1 MRKTVLG
8 MARYPLVIATVAI
21 GILGGAL
28 ELSGQ
33 GLAAHWVISGFAVLI
48 ALLQAR
54 RMVKD
59 LRAGTYGIDLLA
71 ITAIGSTV
79 AVGEYWAALV
89 VCLMLSGGEALEDY
103 AAGRARREL
112 TGLLENA
119 PHTAHRRT
127 AESGPVDV
135 PVEQVNV
142 GDRLLVRPFEVVPV
156 DAVLTSAA
164 ATFDESSLTGESLPV
179 ERTHGEELL
188 SGAVN
193 GGEAIEVRATAN
205 AAESQY
211 QRIIALVRKAQ
222 ESKAPFVRLADR
234 VAIPFTLGALGLAA
248 GAWALSGDPSRAAEV
263 LVVATPCPLIIAAP
277 VAFMAGMSR
286 AASNGIIVKSSG
298 TLEQLARVRTAAF
311 DKTGTLTHSTP
322 QVTQVHTV
330 GIDEGTDRVIDA
342 DRMLTLAAALEQYSS
357 HPLAAAVVKAA
368 SAPADG
374 VPSAQEVTEV
384 PANGVRGRVAGRAV
398 AVGSARFIARESST
412 APATPPAGHSGV
424 HVAVDGVY
432 AGYIALADEL
442 RLETRATMASLHRAG
457 VSTTMMLTGD
467 GAHVAHHIAQQ
478 AGIDDVRADLLPQD
492 KVTAVQAARP
502 RPVMMVGDGV
512 NDAPVLAVADVG
524 IAMGAR
530 GSSAASE
537 SADVV
542 ITVDDLARSARAVHI
557 GRRTMRIAWQAI
569 WIGVGMSV
577 LLMLIA
583 AAGLLPAI
591 VGAWLQE
598 VVDLACILWALLAM
612 RPSRTERRE
621 STRMIQELQS
631 ARGKVPSPATGDPAG
646 GPVSGPVSGPAGGP
660 LRGSGSRS
668 GSGQKKS

>member
-1 MRKTVLG
+1 MVL
-8 MARYPLVIATVAI
+8 ATLAV
-21 GILGGAL
+21 GLLGGAL
-28 ELSGQ
+28 ELSAQ
-33 GLAAHWVISGFAVLI
+33 GPAARWLISGFAVVI
-48 ALLQAR
+48 ALLQVR

-71 ITAIGSTV
+71 VTAIGSTV

-119 PHTAHRRT
+119 PHTAHRLGP
-127 AESGPVDV
+127 ESGPDSGPTDI
-135 PVEQVNV
+135 PVEAVRV

-156 DAVLTSAA
+156 DGVLTSAA

-179 ERTHGEELL
+179 ERVRGEDLL
-188 SGAVN
+188 SGVVN
-193 GGEAIEVRATAN
+193 GGEAIEVRATAG
-205 AAESQY
+205 ASESQY
-211 QRIIALVRKAQ
+211 QRIIALVREAQ

-234 VAIPFTLGALGLAA
+234 VAVPFTLGALGLAA
-248 GAWALSGDPSRAAEV
+248 GAWALSGDPARAAEV

-311 DKTGTLTHSTP
+311 DKTGTLTHGRP
-322 QVTQVHTV
+322 EVTQVHAL
-330 GIDEGTDRVIDA
+330 GLAPEL
-342 DRMLTLAAALEQYSS
+342 MLALAAGVEQYSS
-357 HPLAAAVVKAA
+357 HPLAAAVVAA
-368 SAPADG
+368 ARAGGAG
-374 VPSAQEVTEV
+374 VPPAEEVTEV
-384 PANGVRGRVAGRAV
+384 PANGVRGTVEGRVV
-398 AVGSARFIARESST
+398 LVGSVRFIARETGST
-412 APATPPAGHSGV
+412 PDTPPVGHSGV
-424 HVAVDGVY
+424 HVAVDGRY

-442 RLETRATMASLHRAG
+442 RLETRATMSSLHRAG
-457 VSTTMMLTGD
+457 VNTTMMLTGD
-467 GAHVAHHIAQQ
+467 GEHVARHIAQQ
-478 AGIDDVRADLLPQD
+478 AGIDDVRADLLPED
-492 KVTAVQAARP
+492 KVTAVQAAQP

-524 IAMGAR
+524 VAMGAR

-542 ITVDDLARSARAVHI
+542 ITVDDLGRSARAVHI
-557 GRRTMRIAWQAI
+557 GRRTMRVAWQAI

-577 LLMLIA
+577 VLMLIA

-612 RPSRTERRE
+612 RPSRSERTE
-621 STRMIQELQS
+621 STRMAREL
-631 ARGKVPSPATGDPAG
+631 AAAGTAPGDPA
-646 GPVSGPVSGPAGGP
+646 AA
-660 LRGSGSRS
+660 LR
-668 GSGQKKS
+668 

>member
-1 MRKTVLG
+1 MRKTALG
-8 MARYPLVIATVAI
+8 LARYPMVLATVAV
-21 GILGGAL
+21 GLLGGVL
-28 ELSGQ
+28 EISGQ
-33 GLAAHWVISGFAVLI
+33 SDGARWLISGFAVLI

-54 RMVKD
+54 RMIKD

-119 PHTAHRRT
+119 PHTAHRLQT
-127 AESGPVDV
+127 GGGPEDV
-135 PVEQVNV
+135 PVEAVEV

-156 DAVLTSAA
+156 DGVLLSAA

-179 ERTHGEELL
+179 ERTRGEELL

-193 GGEAIEVRATAN
+193 GGEAIEVRAAAN
-205 AAESQY
+205 ASESQY
-211 QRIIALVRKAQ
+211 QRIIALVREAQ

-234 VAIPFTLGALGLAA
+234 VAVPFTLGALALAA
-248 GAWALSGDPSRAAEV
+248 GAWAVSGDPSRAAEV

-298 TLEQLARVRTAAF
+298 TLEQLARVKTAAF
-311 DKTGTLTHSTP
+311 DKTGTLTHGRP
-322 QVTQVHTV
+322 QVTEVHAV
-330 GIDEGTDRVIDA
+330 GIGPDQ
-342 DRMLTLAAALEQYSS
+342 MLALAAGIEQYSS
-357 HPLAAAVVKAA
+357 HPLAAAVVAA
-368 SAPADG
+368 ARGKTTG
-374 VPSAQEVTEV
+374 VPRAQDVTEV
-384 PANGVRGRVAGRAV
+384 PANGVRGVVAGRAV
-398 AVGSARFIARESST
+398 VVGSGRFIT
-412 APATPPAGHSGV
+412 AETGERTEAPPAGASGV
-424 HVAVDGVY
+424 HVAVDGAY
-432 AGYIALADEL
+432 AGCIALADEL
-442 RLETRATMASLHRAG
+442 RLETRATMASLRRAG
-457 VSTTMMLTGD
+457 IVSTVMLTGD
-467 GAHVAHHIAQQ
+467 GEQVARHIAQQ

-492 KVTAVQAARP
+492 KVSAVQAAQP

-524 IAMGAR
+524 VAMGAR

-542 ITVDDLARSARAVHI
+542 VTVDDLSRSARAVQI

-569 WIGVGMSV
+569 WLGVGMSV
-577 LLMLIA
+577 GLMILA

-591 VGAWLQE
+591 LGAWLQE
-598 VVDLACILWALLAM
+598 VVDLACIGWALLAM
-612 RPSRTERRE
+612 RPSQAEQAE
-621 STRMIQELQS
+621 SARMDQELRAAREDARKKLEKS
-631 ARGKVPSPATGDPAG
+631 A
-646 GPVSGPVSGPAGGP
+646 
-660 LRGSGSRS
+660 
-668 GSGQKKS
+668 

>member
-1 MRKTVLG
+1 MKALLAGLR
-8 MARYPLVIATVAI
+8 RYPMVLATLAV
-21 GILGGAL
+21 GLLGGAL
-28 ELSGQ
+28 ELSAQ
-33 GLAAHWVISGFAVLI
+33 GPAARWLISGFAVVI
-48 ALLQAR
+48 ALLQVR

-71 ITAIGSTV
+71 VTAIGSTV

-119 PHTAHRRT
+119 PHTAHRLGP
-127 AESGPVDV
+127 ESGPDSGPTDI
-135 PVEQVNV
+135 PVEAVRV

-156 DAVLTSAA
+156 DGVLTSAA

-179 ERTHGEELL
+179 ERVRGEDLL
-188 SGAVN
+188 SGVVN
-193 GGEAIEVRATAN
+193 GGEAIEVRATAG
-205 AAESQY
+205 ASESQY
-211 QRIIALVRKAQ
+211 QRIIALVREAQ

-234 VAIPFTLGALGLAA
+234 VAVPFTLGALGLAA
-248 GAWALSGDPSRAAEV
+248 GAWALSGDPARAAEV

-311 DKTGTLTHSTP
+311 DKTGTLTHGRP
-322 QVTQVHTV
+322 EVTQVHAL
-330 GIDEGTDRVIDA
+330 GLAPEL
-342 DRMLTLAAALEQYSS
+342 MLALAAGVEQYSS
-357 HPLAAAVVKAA
+357 HPLAAAVVAA
-368 SAPADG
+368 ARAGGAG
-374 VPSAQEVTEV
+374 VPPAEEVTEV
-384 PANGVRGRVAGRAV
+384 PANGVRGTVEGRVV
-398 AVGSARFIARESST
+398 LVGSVRFIARETGST
-412 APATPPAGHSGV
+412 PDTPPVGHSGV
-424 HVAVDGVY
+424 HVAVDGRY

-442 RLETRATMASLHRAG
+442 RLETRATMSSLHRAG
-457 VSTTMMLTGD
+457 VNTTMMLTGD
-467 GAHVAHHIAQQ
+467 GEHVARHIAQQ
-478 AGIDDVRADLLPQD
+478 AGIDDVRADLLPED
-492 KVTAVQAARP
+492 KVTAVQAAQP

-524 IAMGAR
+524 VAMGAR

-542 ITVDDLARSARAVHI
+542 ITVDDLGRSARAVHI
-557 GRRTMRIAWQAI
+557 GRRTMRVAWQAI

-577 LLMLIA
+577 VLMLIA

-612 RPSRTERRE
+612 RPSRSERTE
-621 STRMIQELQS
+621 STRMAREL
-631 ARGKVPSPATGDPAG
+631 AAAGTAPGDPA
-646 GPVSGPVSGPAGGP
+646 AA
-660 LRGSGSRS
+660 LR
-668 GSGQKKS
+668 

>member
-8 MARYPLVIATVAI
+8 LARYPVVFATLAI
-21 GILGGAL
+21 GVLGGAL

-33 GLAAHWVISGFAVLI
+33 GPAARWVISGFAVVV

-54 RMVKD
+54 RMITD

-71 ITAIGSTV
+71 VTAIGSTV

-89 VCLMLSGGEALEDY
+89 VCLMLSGGEALENY

-119 PHTAHRRT
+119 PHTAHLLRGD
-127 AESGPVDV
+127 SGPTDV
-135 PVEQVNV
+135 PVEEVSV

-156 DAVLTSAA
+156 DSMLESAS

-179 ERTHGEELL
+179 ERAQGEELL

-193 GGEAIEVRATAN
+193 GGEAIEIRATAN
-205 AAESQY
+205 ASESQY
-211 QRIIALVRKAQ
+211 QRIIELVREAQ

-234 VAIPFTLGALGLAA
+234 VAVPFTLGALGLAV
-248 GAWALSGDPSRAAEV
+248 GAWAFSGDPTRAAEV

-311 DKTGTLTHSTP
+311 DKTGTLTHGKP
-322 QVTQVHTV
+322 EVTHVHAV
-330 GIDEGTDRVIDA
+330 GLEPE
-342 DRMLTLAAALEQYSS
+342 RMLALAAAVEQYSS
-357 HPLAAAVVKAA
+357 HPLAAAVVEAA
-368 SAPADG
+368 SANSQG
-374 VPSAQEVTEV
+374 VPSAEDVIEV
-384 PANGVRGRVAGRAV
+384 PANGVRGRVEGRAV
-398 AVGSARFIARESST
+398 VVGSVRFIGRETST
-412 APATPPAGHSGV
+412 TPDTPPVGHSGV
-424 HVAVDGVY
+424 HVAVDGTY

-442 RLETRATMASLHRAG
+442 RVETRATMASLHRAG

-467 GAHVAHHIAQQ
+467 GEHVARHIAQQ
-478 AGIDDVRADLLPQD
+478 AGIDDVRADLLPED
-492 KVTAVQAARP
+492 KVSAVQAAHP

-524 IAMGAR
+524 VAMGAR

-537 SADVV
+537 SADIV
-542 ITVDDLARSARAVHI
+542 ITVDDLGRSARAVHI
-557 GRRTMRIAWQAI
+557 GRRTMRVAWQAI

-577 LLMLIA
+577 VLMLIA
-583 AAGLLPAI
+583 AAGMLPAI

-598 VVDLACILWALLAM
+598 VDDLASILWALRAM
-612 RPSRTERRE
+612 RPSRRERAEAAQVARE
-621 STRMIQELQS
+621 LEA
-631 ARGKVPSPATGDPAG
+631 ARGGQL
-646 GPVSGPVSGPAGGP
+646 GPTDAASHDVS
-660 LRGSGSRS
+660 
-668 GSGQKKS
+668 KKI

>member
-1 MRKTVLG
+1 MRKTALG
-8 MARYPLVIATVAI
+8 LARYPMVLATVAV
-21 GILGGAL
+21 GLLGGVL
-28 ELSGQ
+28 EISGQ
-33 GLAAHWVISGFAVLI
+33 SDGARWLISGFAVLI

-54 RMVKD
+54 RMIKD

-119 PHTAHRRT
+119 PHTAHRLRT
-127 AESGPVDV
+127 GGGPEDV
-135 PVEQVNV
+135 PVEEVEV

-156 DAVLTSAA
+156 DGVLLSAA

-179 ERTHGEELL
+179 ERTRGEELL

-193 GGEAIEVRATAN
+193 GGEAIEVRAAAN
-205 AAESQY
+205 ASESQY
-211 QRIIALVRKAQ
+211 QRIIALVREAQ

-234 VAIPFTLGALGLAA
+234 VAVPFTLGALALAA
-248 GAWALSGDPSRAAEV
+248 GAWAVSGDPSRAAEV

-298 TLEQLARVRTAAF
+298 TLEQLARVKTAAF
-311 DKTGTLTHSTP
+311 DKTGTLTHGRP
-322 QVTQVHTV
+322 QVTEVDAV
-330 GIDEGTDRVIDA
+330 GIGPDQ
-342 DRMLTLAAALEQYSS
+342 MLALAAGIEQYSS
-357 HPLAAAVVKAA
+357 HPLAAAVVAA
-368 SAPADG
+368 ARGKTTG
-374 VPSAQEVTEV
+374 VPRAQDVTEV
-384 PANGVRGRVAGRAV
+384 PANGVRGVVAGRAV
-398 AVGSARFIARESST
+398 VVGSGRFIT
-412 APATPPAGHSGV
+412 AETGERTEPPPAGASGV
-424 HVAVDGVY
+424 HVAVDGAY
-432 AGYIALADEL
+432 AGCIALADEL
-442 RLETRATMASLHRAG
+442 RLETRATMASLRRAG
-457 VSTTMMLTGD
+457 IASTVMLTGD
-467 GAHVAHHIAQQ
+467 GEQVARHIAQQ
-478 AGIDDVRADLLPQD
+478 AGIDDVRAELLPED
-492 KVTAVQAARP
+492 KVAAVRAAEA

-512 NDAPVLAVADVG
+512 NDAPVLAAADVG
-524 IAMGAR
+524 VAMGAR

-557 GRRTMRIAWQAI
+557 GKRTMLVAWQAI

-591 VGAWLQE
+591 IGAWLQE
-598 VVDLACILWALLAM
+598 VVDLACILWALRAR
-612 RPSRTERRE
+612 RPSRMEREEARRMTRE
-621 STRMIQELQS
+621 VE
-631 ARGKVPSPATGDPAG
+631 A
-646 GPVSGPVSGPAGGP
+646 
-660 LRGSGSRS
+660 SRS
-668 GSGQKKS
+668 QLPRSLSFR